1 MRKTEGGRVPL
12 RPHLFQGNTVTL
24 HSQSGR
30 KLVAGAFSF
39 YGPKAKASF
48 ECIINKFETNGNTDF
63 QE

>member
-12 RPHLFQGNTVTL
+12 RPHLFQGNAVTL

-39 YGPKAKASF
+39 MGPSGAQS
-48 ECIINKFETNGNTDF
+48 KFN
-63 QE
+63 

>member
-12 RPHLFQGNTVTL
+12 RPHLFQGNAVTL

-39 YGPKAKASF
+39 YGPKRKH
-48 ECIINKFETNGNTDF
+48 C
-63 QE
+63 